1 MASERVA
8 AAPVACPAALPR
20 AKCDTAGAMELLR
33 GKLGRPP
40 IGKHS
45 MTAAARQRRHRRS
58 GAVTKPAA
66 NPVAFRAADGLPQL
80 LTDAQL
86 EHWAGELD
94 IDLDHLEELASLIG
108 RQMLSL
114 FENDPKEAARWL
126 LRELGWLGLNDVSE
140 AISEV
145 MMEEADD
152 EPME

>member
-1 MASERVA
+1 M
-8 AAPVACPAALPR
+8 
-20 AKCDTAGAMELLR
+20 
-33 GKLGRPP
+33 
-40 IGKHS
+40 
-45 MTAAARQRRHRRS
+45 
-58 GAVTKPAA
+58 
-66 NPVAFRAADGLPQL
+66 PQL

-145 MMEEADD
+145 MVEEADD
-152 EPME
+152 EPITE

>member
-1 MASERVA
+1 M
-8 AAPVACPAALPR
+8 
-20 AKCDTAGAMELLR
+20 AGAMELLR

-58 GAVTKPAA
+58 RVTKPAA
-66 NPVAFRAADGLPQL
+66 KPVASPAADDLPQL

-94 IDLDHLEELASLIG
+94 IDLDNLEELASLIG

-114 FENDPKEAARWL
+114 FANDPKEAARSL

>member
-1 MASERVA
+1 M
-8 AAPVACPAALPR
+8 
-20 AKCDTAGAMELLR
+20 AGAMELLR

-40 IGKHS
+40 IGKHP
-45 MTAAARQRRHRRS
+45 MTAAARPRRHRRGLS
-58 GAVTKPAA
+58 GANTAA
-66 NPVAFRAADGLPQL
+66 NPVASPAADDLPQL

-86 EHWAGELD
+86 EYWANELD
-94 IDLDHLEELASLIG
+94 INLDHLEELASLIG

-114 FENDPKEAARWL
+114 FANDPKEAARWL